1 MPDPLQTD
9 MVQNA
14 APASQTLVS
23 NTNPPTTAPATASP
37 TTNASATA
45 ASPGTTLPVASQA
58 ATQPPST
65 ASPASTVTPATQD
78 TVSNRTP
85 NLSTPPPQTP
95 NVPNPQLPPNSTVP
109 EGQPNASHPAVQRAG
124 VTNSVAIALA
134 GGPRYRTAVD
144 PETGAVTRTQV
155 PLSKRDVGLA
165 IAFQALSGALA
176 GYGVKP
182 GPGAIGRAGFAGL
195 QEGQQE
201 TAAKQK
207 QDADQA
213 AAAKADADNQTAVL
227 AKRAAI
233 YEANSRTLLNTSEV
247 EQRGADAI
255 DKLVA
260 INRQSGVLDTD
271 AINVLNN
278 GQPMTQDELN
288 DAMRKG
294 AIDPTAQLGPI
305 AGREEI
311 TGADGSK
318 RWQATHLIIKDGSAP
333 VTLSQADWD
342 RYAAAGVPGFTKGT
356 QIGGNTQVKLSMVQ
370 RANEIVASHHLADL
384 RLADLRTTLDGTPLA
399 DKVPSTIDWTQPGTE
414 TAMQRYQK
422 YVSHNADNLA
432 DPYLALQAMGT
443 AKRDPKTGEMA
454 PNPDAKYADTVATAL
469 GGWPVLEAAHN
480 QLLANKADAA
490 KYSIIDT
497 ADKANAVLASPKR
510 FTADQVSAARGFNA
524 LTAQQG
530 ERKTAEDA
538 RAHAVAT
545 GADVEAM
552 YRFGRNPVTG
562 KVLNLDN
569 AAPAMLV
576 DSSGNVI
583 PQDLISTY
591 KPTAAQRQTG
601 DTARQV
607 LSIAADLRQ
616 AIAANPALAGPLSG
630 RSKSGL
636 AKLGLGDAQA
646 QKFLDDVSFLQTAAT
661 KMHSGRFSNAIL
673 DKMSSLIQP
682 GMNDGQFS
690 GALDS
695 ITGVAGRYA
704 DEDRL
709 TTVASYRSQQQ
720 QPQQGQPANASQPNA
735 RTPNTQTPRV
745 VPKGA
750 TPGRDRAGNIVGYR
764 LPNGQTVSF

>member
-1 MPDPLQTD
+1 
-9 MVQNA
+9 
-14 APASQTLVS
+14 
-23 NTNPPTTAPATASP
+23 
-37 TTNASATA
+37 
-45 ASPGTTLPVASQA
+45 
-58 ATQPPST
+58 
-65 ASPASTVTPATQD
+65 
-78 TVSNRTP
+78 
-85 NLSTPPPQTP
+85 
-95 NVPNPQLPPNSTVP
+95 
-109 EGQPNASHPAVQRAG
+109 
-124 VTNSVAIALA
+124 VTNSVAVALA
-134 GGPRYRTAVD
+134 GGPRYRTTVD
-144 PETGAVTRTQV
+144 PDTGAVTRTQI
-155 PLSKRDVGLA
+155 PLSRRDIGMA
-165 IAFQALSGALA
+165 IALEAISGALA
-176 GYGVKP
+176 GYGVKN

-195 QEGQQE
+195 QQGEAD
-201 TAAKQK
+201 TAAKDK
-207 QDADQA
+207 ADADQA
-213 AAAKADADNQTAVL
+213 DAAKADAANQTAIL

-233 YEANSRTLLNTSEV
+233 YEANSRTLLNTSEA

-288 DAMRKG
+288 DAMKKG

-311 TGADGSK
+311 TGADGTK
-318 RWQATHLIIKDGSAP
+318 RWQATHLIIKDGSSP

-356 QIGGNTQVKLSMVQ
+356 QIGNGGAQVKLSMVQ

-399 DKVPSTIDWTQPGTE
+399 DKVPVAIDWTQPGTE
-414 TAMQRYQK
+414 TAMQRYQR
-422 YVSHNADNLA
+422 YVSHDAANLA
-432 DPYLALQAMGT
+432 DPFLALQAMGT

-469 GGWPVLEAAHN
+469 GGWNVLESAHN

-510 FTADQVSAARGFNA
+510 FTPDQVSAARGFNA

-530 ERKTAEDA
+530 ERKAADDA

-562 KVLNLDN
+562 QVLNLDN
-569 AAPAMLV
+569 APPAMLV
-576 DSSGNVI
+576 DSSGQVI

-591 KPTAAQRQTG
+591 KPTAQQRQTG

-630 RSKSGL
+630 RSKQGL

-646 QKFLDDVSFLQTAAT
+646 QKYLDDLSFLQTAAT
-661 KMHSGRFSNAIL
+661 KMHTGRFSNQIL
-673 DKMSSLIQP
+673 TKMDNLIKP
-682 GMNDGQFS
+682 GMNDAQFG

-709 TTVASYRSQQQ
+709 TTVANYRAQQQ
-720 QPQQGQPANASQPNA
+720 QQQGQPANASKPNA
-735 RTPNTQTPRV
+735 RTPNTQTPQPRV
-745 VPKGA
+745 VPRGA